1 MTKRWKPHVTVAAV
15 IERDGRYLLVE
26 ERTSAGLRLNNAAG
40 HLERGETPVQACVRE
55 AREETAFEFV
65 PTALIGV
72 YLSRTLQGYDDI
84 TYLRLAFAG
93 DLGAFDAKA
102 RLDDGIV
109 RTVWMTPEEVEASQD
124 LHRSPL
130 VWQCVSDHR
139 KGQRLPLATIFTH
152 ESVWA
157 S

>member
-1 MTKRWKPHVTVAAV
+1 MTQRWKPHVTVAAI
-15 IERDGRYLLVE
+15 IEREGRYLLVE
-26 ERTSAGLRLNNAAG
+26 EHTSAGLRLNNAAG

-55 AREETAFEFV
+55 AREETAFEFA

-72 YLSRTLQGYDDI
+72 YLSRTLQGQDDI
-84 TYLRLAFAG
+84 TYLRLAFVG
-93 DLGAFDAKA
+93 DLGRFDAQA
-102 RLDDGIV
+102 PLDDGIV
-109 RTVWMTPEEVEASQD
+109 RTVWMTPQEVQATQA

-130 VWQCVSDHR
+130 VWQCVHDHAR
-139 KGQRLPLATIFTH
+139 GQRLPLDAVFTH

>member
-15 IERDGRYLLVE
+15 IESGGRYLLVE

-72 YLSRTLQGYDDI
+72 YLSRTFQGQDDI

-93 DLGAFDAKA
+93 DLGAFDATAK
-102 RLDDGIV
+102 LDAGIV

-130 VWQCVSDHR
+130 VWQCVSDHL
-139 KGQRLPLATIFTH
+139 KGQRLPLETIFTH